1 MNTIYYLNSCNT
13 CNRIINELNLD
24 NSFNFR
30 ELKNNPIN
38 NLELISLHKKTGSY
52 EALFNKRALLFREK
66 RKIQKK
72 FNEQDYKKLILEHY
86 TFLKRPILIIK
97 NRIFIGNSKLVILE
111 VNKFLNEQ

>member
-1 MNTIYYLNSCNT
+1 M
-13 CNRIINELNLD
+13 RIINELNLD
-24 NSFNFR
+24 DSFNFR

-38 NLELISLHKKTGSY
+38 NLELNYLVHKKTGSY

-97 NRIFIGNSKLVILE
+97 NKIFIGNSKLVISE
-111 VNKFLNEQ
+111 ANKFLNEQ